1 MTNSAESP
9 VGKIYGGGTVS
20 AMEAIKKGLRRKCPC
35 CGQGR
40 AFAGYL
46 KVTDECSVCQT
57 PLGEI
62 RADDFPPYLTIFIV
76 GHIVVPALVYAEA
89 TFSPPTWVQ
98 VAVWPAV
105 ALVLSLAL
113 LPVLKGGVVGL
124 MWALGLKGDE
134 QH

>member
-1 MTNSAESP
+1 MA
-9 VGKIYGGGTVS
+9 
-20 AMEAIKKGLRRKCPC
+20 AIKKGLRRKCPC

-46 KVTDECSVCQT
+46 KLSEECSVCNT
-57 PLGEI
+57 ALGEI

-76 GHIVVPALVYAEA
+76 GHLVVPALLYVEA
-89 TFSPPTWVQ
+89 TWHPETWVQ
-98 VAVWPAV
+98 MTLWPIV
-105 ALVLSLAL
+105 ALMLSLTL
-113 LPVLKGGVVGL
+113 LPLLKGGVVGL